1 MIYNG
6 ITDEGIKAINSAL
19 ELSNYE
25 RKKLAQHQKLSSLAD
40 EDLAYTIRKN
50 VNYLY
55 IDYHFDNAEKW
66 LSISSQKYD
75 KRKKYIEKNSY
86 DFLVGV
92 IKEAFQLE
100 TVKIIRLT
108 YEGYDMY
115 TRWVEFT
122 TDSDYVFHMTIP
134 VINKV
139 NVDNLAY
146 VHYGKIALGYYT
158 GKGSIKT
165 LGYSYNM
172 SELKSTTDT
181 ILTSDDC
188 TKHLSKLE
196 L

>member
-6 ITDEGIKAINSAL
+6 ITDEGIKAIDSAL
-19 ELSNYE
+19 ELSAYE
-25 RKKLAQHQKLSSLAD
+25 HKKLAQHQKLSSLAD

-75 KRKKYIEKNSY
+75 RRKKYAEKDSY
-86 DFLVGV
+86 DYLVNI
-92 IKEAFQLE
+92 IKEAFQVE
-100 TVKIIRLT
+100 TVNITRLT
-108 YEGYDMY
+108 YEGYDRH
-115 TRWVEFT
+115 TRWIEFT

-139 NVDNLAY
+139 SVDSLTY

-158 GKGSIKT
+158 GKSSIKI
-165 LGYSYNM
+165 LGYAYNM
-172 SELKSTTDT
+172 SELKSTMDT

-188 TKHLSKLE
+188 TKHLSKSE